1 MQLEQKQMKLT
12 ELEKNLR
19 EKDRWIKLKK
29 RTNLDKDPVTEIK
42 TDQ

>member
-1 MQLEQKQMKLT
+1 MKLT

-19 EKDRWIKLKK
+19 EKDRWIKFKKK
-29 RTNLDKDPVTEIK
+29 RIILDKDPVTEIK

>member
-19 EKDRWIKLKK
+19 EKARWIKLKK
-29 RTNLDKDPVTEIK
+29 KNKPG
-42 TDQ
+42 

>member
-29 RTNLDKDPVTEIK
+29 KNKPG
-42 TDQ
+42 